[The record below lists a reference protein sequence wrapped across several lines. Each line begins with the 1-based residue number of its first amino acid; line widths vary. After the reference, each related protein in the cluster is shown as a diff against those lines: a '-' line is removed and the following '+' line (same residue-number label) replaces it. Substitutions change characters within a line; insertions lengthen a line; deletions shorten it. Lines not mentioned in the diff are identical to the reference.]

1 MGWING
7 WDGIGWKDGM
17 GWKMGWMNGWDRMDG
32 MGWDRMDGWMN
43 GVRVSSIVGI
53 R

>member
-1 MGWING
+1 M
-7 WDGIGWKDGM
+7 DGIGWMGWDGMTGM
-17 GWKMGWMNGWDRMDG
+17 GWDG

-53 R
+53 T

>member
-1 MGWING
+1 MGW
-7 WDGIGWKDGM
+7 
-17 GWKMGWMNGWDRMDG
+17 DG
-32 MGWDRMDGWMN
+32 MGWDEWMGWDGMDEWDGMDGMDGYMN